1 METAGSAAIGMVLA
15 VAAHGSG
22 WPFPRGG
29 SQKIADALTSY
40 LRSMGGEIE
49 TGRRAEHL
57 PDAPLVMCDVGPRQL
72 IAMAGERLPAAYR
85 RSLER
90 YQPAPGV
97 FKLDWALDGPV
108 PWKAKECA
116 RAATVHLAG
125 TFDEIANSERSFQ
138 GAPFVLVAQP
148 SLFDETRAP
157 VGKHTLWAYCHV
169 PNGSTEDR
177 TEAIEAQVERFAPGF
192 RNRILARRSAGPAEF
207 ERGNPNAIGGDV
219 IGGANTLRQSFIRP
233 TPSLYRTPLK
243 GVFLCSAS
251 TPPGGGVHGMCGY
264 HAVKAALGNL
274 TK

>member
-1 METAGSAAIGMVLA
+1 
-15 VAAHGSG
+15 
-22 WPFPRGG
+22 
-29 SQKIADALTSY
+29 
-40 LRSMGGEIE
+40 
-49 TGRRAEHL
+49 
-57 PDAPLVMCDVGPRQL
+57 MCDVGPRQL

-177 TEAIEAQVERFAPGF
+177 TEAIEAQLERFAPGF
-192 RNRILARRSAGPAEF
+192 RSRILARRAAGPAEF

>member
-1 METAGSAAIGMVLA
+1 
-15 VAAHGSG
+15 
-22 WPFPRGG
+22 
-29 SQKIADALTSY
+29 
-40 LRSMGGEIE
+40 
-49 TGRRAEHL
+49 
-57 PDAPLVMCDVGPRQL
+57 
-72 IAMAGERLPAAYR
+72 MAGERLPAAYR